1 MKAILA
7 SLMIMS
13 ASVDKEIKF
22 RPNITL
28 DQQHQLTTNG
38 GVLNPNEII
47 KLKANDYVSI
57 LLPDGTKFSGMVT
70 KTEFKNQDHFE
81 CFGEIYSHG
90 NTGFG
95 FVLTKTG
102 VFAGAVVERNADVIY
117 NVTYSKEADGYV
129 LVKRLTLS
137 PVL

>member
-38 GVLNPNEII
+38 GVLNPNEVI
-47 KLKANDYVSI
+47 KLKAKDYVTI
-57 LLPDGTKFSGMVT
+57 FLPDGTKFSGMVT
-70 KTEFKNQDHFE
+70 KSEFKNQDHFE
-81 CFGEIYSHG
+81 CLGEIYSHK

-95 FVLTKTG
+95 FVLTRSG
-102 VFAGAVVERNADVIY
+102 VFAGAVVLRDTDVIY
-117 NVTYSKEADGYV
+117 NVTYNKEAEGYV